1 MGLLT
6 PYSGALGRR
15 GAAHLLRRT
24 TFGTTRQ
31 QIESLS
37 KKKPREAVDL
47 LMSSKPALP
56 LPIDLKTKKT
66 WLPSRQNHNSQE
78 GMLRSYMVTTWLDH
92 MSRSDA
98 SLAERMVFFYHTHF
112 TTMQS
117 RANYGSALYYQN
129 KLFRH
134 YALGNFKK
142 LATKLCFDTAML
154 RYLDGH
160 VNKNRSPNENFAR
173 EFLELYTIGKGP
185 QGNSGDYTHYTEHDV
200 KQATRVFS
208 GFYIDPTFSQNI
220 DPETGIPI
228 MRMPQKSNGEP
239 TLHDFGSKTFSEK
252 FGGTTIA
259 PEGRTQ
265 QAVHREIE
273 DFVEMV
279 FAQPETARHICRKLY
294 RFFVYNQITNTVE
307 QEVIRPLAET
317 FQRQNYEIKPVL
329 QTLLSSQHFYDAHL
343 TDNKRKVSGALIK
356 SPLEFVL
363 GTLRYFDA
371 KLPSRSQHE
380 VHHELYGRLRWT
392 LEKQGLQLY
401 EPVEVAGYPAY
412 HQGPNYDQNWITAS
426 TLAHRRRFI
435 KELLYGLHTQDK
447 RQAIKLDIMGYVN
460 KHVANPGDP
469 ERTVRELLED
479 LFPQPVSEER
489 FQYFLHEVLL
499 DNLPPESW
507 LMEWKEYR
515 QGRSSSIE
523 RQFEKLFSAVLYAPE
538 YQLN

>member
-6 PYSGALGRR
+6 SYSGALGRR

-31 QIESLS
+31 QIDSLS
-37 KKKPREAVDL
+37 RKKPQEAVAW
-47 LMSSKPALP
+47 LMNSKPALP
-56 LPIDLKTKKT
+56 QPIDLKTEKT
-66 WLPSRQNHNSQE
+66 WLPARRDHNSRE
-78 GMLRSYMVTTWLDH
+78 GILRSYVVTTWLDH
-92 MSRSDA
+92 MSRSNA

-134 YALGNFKK
+134 YALGNIKK

-154 RYLDGH
+154 RHLDGH
-160 VNKNRSPNENFAR
+160 LNKNRSPNENFAR

-185 QGNSGDYTHYTEHDV
+185 QGTSGDYTYYTEHDV
-200 KQATRVFS
+200 KQATRVLS
-208 GFYIDPTFSQNI
+208 GFYVDTTFSENI

-228 MRMPQKSNGEP
+228 MRMPQRSNGEP

-252 FGGTTIA
+252 FGGTTIT
-259 PEGRTQ
+259 PTGRTQ
-265 QAVHREIE
+265 EAVRREIE

-279 FAQPETARHICRKLY
+279 FAQPETARHLCRKLY
-294 RFFVYNQITNTVE
+294 RFFVYHQITDAVE
-307 QEVIRPLAET
+307 QDVIAPLAET
-317 FQRQNYEIKPVL
+317 LQRQNYEVKPVL
-329 QTLLSSQHFYDAHL
+329 QALLSSQHFYDVYL
-343 TDNKRKVSGALIK
+343 PDKKRKVSGALIK

-363 GTLRYFDA
+363 GTLRYFDV
-371 KLPSRSQHE
+371 KLPSASQRE
-380 VHHELYGRLRWT
+380 VHYELYGRLRWT
-392 LEKQGLQLY
+392 MDKQGLLLY

-412 HQGPNYDQNWITAS
+412 HQAPGYDQNWITAS
-426 TLAHRRRFI
+426 TLAYRRRFI

-447 RQAIKLDIMGYVN
+447 RQAIKLDVMSYVN
-460 KHVANPGDP
+460 KHVADPGDP

-479 LFPQPVSEER
+479 VFPQPVSEDR
-489 FQYFLHEVLL
+489 FHYFLHEVLL

-507 LMEWKEYR
+507 LMEWNEYR
-515 QGRSSSIE
+515 KKKSSSIQQ
-523 RQFEKLFSAVLYAPE
+523 QFEKLFSAVLYAPE